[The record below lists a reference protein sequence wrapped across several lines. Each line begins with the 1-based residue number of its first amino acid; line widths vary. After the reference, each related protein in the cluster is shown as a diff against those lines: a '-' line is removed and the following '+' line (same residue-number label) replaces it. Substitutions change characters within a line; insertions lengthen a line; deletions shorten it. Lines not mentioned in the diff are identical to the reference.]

1 MIAARLA
8 DAVLLLHLAFI
19 LFVVCGAFAVRRLP
33 WLAWLHLP
41 ALGWGAF
48 IELSGGICPLTPL
61 ENRLRAQAGEAGY
74 EGSFVGHYLVPLI
87 YPEGLTR
94 ELQVMLGIGVIALN
108 VVVYA
113 LVAGRIRG
121 RGAP

>member
-1 MIAARLA
+1 MIAAHLA
-8 DAVLLLHLAFI
+8 DAVLILHLAFI
-19 LFVVCGAFAVRRLP
+19 LFVVCGAFAVRRFP

-48 IELSGGICPLTPL
+48 IVLSGGICPLTPL

-74 EGSFVGHYLVPLI
+74 EGSFIGHYLVSWI

-94 ELQVMLGIGVIALN
+94 ELQVMLGIGLVALN
-108 VVVYA
+108 IVVYA